1 MGESVI
7 FKAGDEY
14 AGICWWF
21 FYERLETATNPNL
34 LDFHGPLVH
43 FILLLRL
50 GQSQF
55 IRWKEARSWADV
67 LDRGTKKKRQ
77 LQYQP
82 GETMNNHEP
91 IRQMWMVGSRQDTNE
106 NHWEPSSCSAYP
118 LQTRDF
124 DCYKH
129 SWPLFRSFPSNS
141 VKYFLLDI
149 SRFAAVFQRSILS
162 HVSGSSGFISQRSLL
177 WKCWKCHDFTS
188 CILWR
193 PVGWNGGQHRF
204 SHA

>member
-1 MGESVI
+1 M
-7 FKAGDEY
+7 
-14 AGICWWF
+14 
-21 FYERLETATNPNL
+21 
-34 LDFHGPLVH
+34 
-43 FILLLRL
+43 ILLRTL
-50 GQSQF
+50 GNCNES
-55 IRWKEARSWADV
+55 KSAGLSWAFGSFHSSLKAWSKSIHKMEGSKILSWCVRPWD
-67 LDRGTKKKRQ
+67 KKKRQ